1 MNEYIAAAIVW
12 LDKTVAALPV
22 EKLDRSSH
30 GHRQNS
36 SRRIASA
43 AASPRAD
50 GPDIHS
56 PLSRPSGNEALR
68 PGKLR
73 AAA

>member
-12 LDKTVAALPV
+12 LDKTIAALPV

-43 AASPRAD
+43 GASPRAD
-50 GPDIHS
+50 GT
-56 PLSRPSGNEALR
+56 
-68 PGKLR
+68 
-73 AAA
+73 